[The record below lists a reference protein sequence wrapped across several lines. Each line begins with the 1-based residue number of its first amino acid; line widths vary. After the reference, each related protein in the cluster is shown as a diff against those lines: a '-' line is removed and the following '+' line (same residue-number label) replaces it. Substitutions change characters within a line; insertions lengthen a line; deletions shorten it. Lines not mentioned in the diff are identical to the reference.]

1 MTPRHALETAQDKI
15 RVIRNEARESGTR
28 GGPAALANRHRQRG
42 LDEAIAV
49 MTMMLAK
56 IPETPCRIAATAPGT
71 SSRKRATP

>member
-1 MTPRHALETAQDKI
+1 MATPREMLEVAQDRI

-49 MTMMLAK
+49 MTMMLAEL
-56 IPETPCRIAATAPGT
+56 PEAT
-71 SSRKRATP
+71 R